1 MINFDD
7 HQCALMYI
15 PADDTREIENHL
27 ITNGMNKEGMGLMAK
42 DIIGVPLTL
51 MTECPHEYNDV
62 LEVIVYHLGQ
72 DGRLPL
78 NMRAT
83 AGLQAGFGI
92 PNEWEGDIVIG
103 FSSVE
108 LVM

>member
-1 MINFDD
+1 VIDFDK
-7 HQCALMYI
+7 HACALMYI
-15 PADDTREIENHL
+15 PVDNEKEIENHL
-27 ITNGMNKEGMGLMAK
+27 ITNNMDIEGMGLMAK
-42 DIIGVPLTL
+42 TILGVPLTL
-51 MTECPHEYNDV
+51 MTECAHEYNDV

-78 NMRAT
+78 NMRASV
-83 AGLQAGFGI
+83 GLQEGFGI
-92 PNEWEGDIVIG
+92 PNDWEGDIVIG